1 MFNNEKIFSF
11 KQFFNPLTTRK
22 VIFIIAV
29 LGFIV
34 FGNALFNNF
43 VEDDLPYIINY
54 PLVHQLNIPFSFG
67 ENLFNEKG
75 QYRPI
80 SATYFSLL
88 YTLFGSSPFFYHF
101 CQLSLH
107 IINAIFLYLL
117 LNILFA
123 TINAEMKEIDEKKW
137 NSLS

>member
-43 VEDDLPYIINY
+43 VADDILYIVNN
-54 PLVHQLNIPFSFG
+54 PQLHQFNILTSFG
-67 ENLFNEKG
+67 ENAFNGAVRQE
-75 QYRPI
+75 
-80 SATYFSLL
+80 
-88 YTLFGSSPFFYHF
+88 
-101 CQLSLH
+101 
-107 IINAIFLYLL
+107 
-117 LNILFA
+117 
-123 TINAEMKEIDEKKW
+123 
-137 NSLS
+137 